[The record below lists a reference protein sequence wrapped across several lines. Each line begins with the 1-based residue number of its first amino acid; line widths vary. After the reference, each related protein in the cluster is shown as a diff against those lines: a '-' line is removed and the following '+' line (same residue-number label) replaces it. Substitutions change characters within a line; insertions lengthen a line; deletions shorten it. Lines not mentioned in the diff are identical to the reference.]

1 MSPTLTKVSKS
12 YCKDVLA
19 LVAYHLEKNLYL
31 GELLEYVEICGFVQI
46 LVIVCS
52 NLFSGF
58 LSE

>member
-1 MSPTLTKVSKS
+1 MV
-12 YCKDVLA
+12 
-19 LVAYHLEKNLYL
+19 YL